1 MWANIIQFFKG
12 KPTNDDV
19 RNIPYARGENDV
31 AAMVIQLLLAH
42 FKEKLDGLILQA
54 DVSRDYLTN
63 HIHLQHV
70 LVLLMMFFFC
80 VCVFFKS
87 FQEFTSDVQIYML

>member
-1 MWANIIQFFKG
+1 M
-12 KPTNDDV
+12 
-19 RNIPYARGENDV
+19 

-70 LVLLMMFFFC
+70 LSFGSVDDVLFFL
-80 VCVFFKS
+80 CVFFVNHFRNLQLHLMS
-87 FQEFTSDVQIYML
+87 SNLYICQRVHDL